1 MKSEIVKHSD
11 EIAASE
17 SDEDVGLTINTS
29 LVSTLATPFGISRT
43 KRINDPDVEKDVIGE
58 MVCDYFNETE
68 VSKYSLTREWS
79 TCIESSQKCNIM

>member
-29 LVSTLATPFGISRT
+29 QVSTLATPFSA
-43 KRINDPDVEKDVIGE
+43 
-58 MVCDYFNETE
+58 
-68 VSKYSLTREWS
+68 
-79 TCIESSQKCNIM
+79 SSSVYRGPKGSMTLMWRKMLSGKWFAIILMRQK